1 MVSITIRSDQEG
13 PEPDVQEEIR
23 EMAPCSLALV
33 TAVRKTEKG
42 QSCEALLK
50 KEKDITCGDVI
61 NGMAC
66 GNIGLHL
73 EIAGDS
79 RVRQARILAAYMES
93 FVSVAAQRNGT
104 AVMDQVREIINEG
117 EPS

>member
-33 TAVRKTEKG
+33 TAV
-42 QSCEALLK
+42 
-50 KEKDITCGDVI
+50 
-61 NGMAC
+61 
-66 GNIGLHL
+66 
-73 EIAGDS
+73 
-79 RVRQARILAAYMES
+79 
-93 FVSVAAQRNGT
+93 
-104 AVMDQVREIINEG
+104 MDQVREIINEG